1 MTEFSLKQIE
11 VFVAVAEHGSFTRA
25 SEELYLTQSTV
36 SAHIQALEQALGTA
50 LFVRQTRR
58 QVHLTPEGEMIY
70 PAAKKILADCR
81 SLSELVQ
88 REESDLPLQLGASTV
103 PGQYLLPDLLAGF
116 MKKYTDCRYFLRRGD
131 SAEIH
136 RLLRQGEIRLG
147 FVGAALEPDTFV
159 YTPLAE
165 DRLVMVTEN
174 SPRYR
179 RLQQEGIPGK
189 SLLSEPTVARE
200 EGSGTDR
207 EIQNYMGRLGFP
219 QEKLQIVARVDDPE
233 TIKRMVAQGV
243 GVSILSA
250 LAVQREVNDGRL
262 LTFDLDKEGLRRKIY
277 LISRKDII
285 YTRMEQRFIDYVKR
299 NVN

>member
-1 MTEFSLKQIE
+1 MAEFSLKQIE

-25 SEELYLTQSTV
+25 AQELYLTQSTV
-36 SAHIQALEQALGTA
+36 SAHIQALEQSLDTV
-50 LFVRQTRR
+50 LFARQTRR
-58 QVHLTPEGEMIY
+58 QVRLTAEGEMIY

-88 REESDLPLQLGASTV
+88 RDESDLPLQLGASTV

-116 MKKYTDCRYFLRRGD
+116 LKKHPNCRYSLRRGD

-147 FVGAALEPDTFV
+147 FVGAVLEPDSLL

-174 SPRYR
+174 SKRYR
-179 RLQQEGIPGK
+179 KMQQMGVLGR

-207 EIQNYMGRLGFP
+207 EVHNYMGRIGFS
-219 QEKLQIVARVDDPE
+219 EELLHIVARVDDPE

-243 GVSILSA
+243 GVSVLSA
-250 LAVQREVNDGRL
+250 LAVQREVSDGRL
-262 LTFDLDKEGLRRKIY
+262 LAFDLDRDGLHRRIY
-277 LISRKDII
+277 LVSRRDIT
-285 YTRMEQRFIDYVKR
+285 YTRTEQQFIDYLR
-299 NVN
+299 HNIH

>member
-1 MTEFSLKQIE
+1 MAEFSLKQIE

-25 SEELYLTQSTV
+25 AEELYLTQSTV
-36 SAHIQALEQALGTA
+36 SAHIRALEQALDTA
-50 LFVRQTRR
+50 LFARQTRR
-58 QVHLTPEGEMIY
+58 QVRLTAEGERIY

-103 PGQYLLPDLLAGF
+103 PGQYLLPDLLANF
-116 MKKYTDCRYFLRRGD
+116 LKKHGDCRYQLRRGD

-136 RLLRQGEIRLG
+136 RLLRQGEIRMG
-147 FVGAALEPDTFV
+147 FVGAVLEPDTFV

-174 SPRYR
+174 SARYR
-179 RLQQEGIPGK
+179 RMQQTGVLGH

-207 EIQNYMGRLGFP
+207 EVQNYMGRIGFP
-219 QEKLQIVARVDDPE
+219 QEQLHIVARVDDPE

-243 GVSILSA
+243 GVSVLSA
-250 LAVQREVNDGRL
+250 LAVQREVSDGRL
-262 LTFDLDKEGLRRKIY
+262 LAFELDKSGLRRKIY
-277 LISRKDII
+277 MVSRRDIA
-285 YTRMEQRFIDYVKR
+285 YTRTEQQFIEYLR
-299 NVN
+299 RSIH